1 MLADCRKSDSSTVS
15 NLDSISS
22 NDTEALLDSLFLS
35 PTHDSPASHPCA
47 SSDADSFENWPKAND
62 MAACVYIAMSADA
75 SGSHTPAIDAPR
87 DGKKLCFS
95 DPSVQKM
102 RKTRQWKA
110 APAVAPPKRS
120 KKAKVD
126 VDRALAAAAPHN
138 GSLST
143 AVFDKSEWEIMYP
156 LFVAEG
162 VVDPSAH
169 VI

>member
-1 MLADCRKSDSSTVS
+1 MLADCRKSDSSMVS

-22 NDTEALLDSLFLS
+22 
-35 PTHDSPASHPCA
+35 
-47 SSDADSFENWPKAND
+47 ND
-62 MAACVYIAMSADA
+62 MAACVYIAMSVDA
-75 SGSHTPAIDAPR
+75 SGSRTPAIDAPR

-95 DPSVQKM
+95 DPSVRKM
-102 RKTRQWKA
+102 RKTQQWKA
-110 APAVAPPKRS
+110 APADAPRKRS
-120 KKAKVD
+120 KKVKVD
-126 VDRALAAAAPHN
+126 VDRALAASAPHN